1 MRDEPLLKVA
11 IKSRK
16 DTFFE
21 GSAVSVSSQN
31 ATGVFDILPS
41 HAHFISIVRNFVKVE
56 KGDGTTENFKVT
68 TGVLRAFDDKVD
80 VYLTVL

>member
-1 MRDEPLLKVA
+1 MNKPLLKVA

-16 DTFFE
+16 EIFFE
-21 GSAVSVSSQN
+21 GSAASVSSQN
-31 ATGVFDILPS
+31 AMGVFDILPS
-41 HAHFISIVRNFVKVE
+41 HAHFISVVKNFVKIE
-56 KGDGTTENFKVT
+56 KEDGTTENFKVK